1 VEATST
7 ASHVGEQADVVAPP
21 VVAREALFETLSAAE
36 RAGGVTLVSAPAGS
50 GKTILLRS
58 WLDGARLRDRAAWVS
73 VERGE
78 QDAQRFWLSLI
89 EQLRAAVGAEAFVER
104 LAPTPEFEGTAVVE
118 RLRSELQSLEEPVVL
133 VIDDLHELASAEALA
148 QLEALLA
155 QRPSLLRVVL
165 ATRRD
170 PQLGLHRLRLA
181 GQLTEIRA
189 SDLRFTLEETHEL
202 LADSGVVLA
211 DESIAFLH
219 ARTEGWAAGL
229 RLAALSLAGH
239 PEPERFVE
247 EFSGSERTVA
257 DYLLA
262 EVLERQPDDVRRLL
276 LRTSILERVN
286 GALADI
292 LTEASGSEGILH
304 GLERANAFVVAL
316 DAERSWFRYHSLF
329 ADLLRL
335 ELRRTESNVVRELH
349 QAAAD
354 WYAQHEYPVE
364 AIRHAQAAEDWQN
377 AARMLAD
384 HTRSLYLRGQ
394 GATARTLLAAFP
406 ASELADPELT
416 LLRASEPIRLGM
428 VEDAAAYVAS
438 AEANASAVPAERRH
452 LFQVN
457 LAAVRLALARTRG
470 DAASV
475 LGDLESLRGLLET
488 QVPSEVALLND
499 TKAAML
505 MNLGI
510 AELWSSRSEEAE
522 AHLEQGLELAR
533 RIGAPYFEAG
543 CLAHLSMVTAILHS
557 FALGRERAV
566 EAIAI
571 AEAHGWA
578 SEATFGGVAPATLAG
593 IEVGQGRF
601 EEAEYWLERAE
612 QVLRPDVEPAAELLL
627 HVVRGELLSAKGR
640 EKEAIDAFRA
650 SERRQT
656 LLVAPHALRVAT
668 RGFLVQA
675 LVRVGDT
682 ASARATL
689 DEMTEED
696 RDWGESRAA
705 FASLHLAE
713 GDAEAAVEVLAPML
727 DGSAPALTTSP
738 VQAFLLDA
746 LANEALGD
754 LDAAEASIERAL
766 ERAEPDGIIL
776 PFVTTPVHALL
787 ERHPRHRT
795 AHAALLSDILD
806 VLAGS
811 SLPAPA
817 GQRPE
822 LREDLSESELRVL
835 RYLPSNLSAPEIGRE
850 LYVSLS
856 TIKTHMR
863 HIYAKLGV
871 HRRTEAVD
879 RARELGLLAP
889 SARRR

>member
-1 VEATST
+1 MTTST
-7 ASHVGEQADVVAPP
+7 ASHEGDQGVLVAPG
-21 VVAREALFETLSAAE
+21 VVARESLFERLSAAE
-36 RAGGVTLVSAPAGS
+36 RDGGVTLVSAPAGS
-50 GKTILLRS
+50 GKTIMLRS
-58 WLDGARLRDRAAWVS
+58 WLMHAGLRERAAWVS
-73 VERGE
+73 VERNE

-89 EQLRAAVGAEAFVER
+89 DELRATVGAEAFVER
-104 LAPTPEFEGTAVVE
+104 LAPAPDFEGAAVVE
-118 RLRSELQSLEEPVVL
+118 RLLSELQSLEEPAVL
-133 VIDDLHELASAEALA
+133 VIDDLEELASPDALA
-148 QLEALLA
+148 QLEVLLA
-155 QRPSLLRVVL
+155 RRPSLLRVVL
-165 ATRRD
+165 ATRHD
-170 PQLGLHRLRLA
+170 PQLGLHRLRLD
-181 GQLTEIRA
+181 GLLTEIRA
-189 SDLRFTLEETHEL
+189 SDLRFTLEETREL
-202 LADSGVVLA
+202 LADSGVALPE
-211 DESIAFLH
+211 ESIIVLH

-239 PEPERFVE
+239 PEPERFVT

-262 EVLERQPDDVRRLL
+262 EVLERHPGDVRRLL

-292 LTEASGSEGILH
+292 LTGASGSEGILH

-316 DAERSWFRYHSLF
+316 DAKRSWFRYHSLF

-335 ELRRTESNVVRELH
+335 ELRRTESNVLRELH

-364 AIRHAQAAEDWQN
+364 AIRHAQAAEDWRN

-384 HTRSLYLRGQ
+384 HTRGLYLRGQ
-394 GATARTLLAAFP
+394 GATARALLAAFP
-406 ASELADPELT
+406 TDELADPELT
-416 LLRASEPIRLGM
+416 LLCASEPIRLGM
-428 VEDAAAYVAS
+428 VEEAAAYVAA
-438 AEANASAVPAERRH
+438 AEENASAVPADRRH
-452 LFQVN
+452 PFQVN
-457 LAAVRLALARTRG
+457 LAAARLALARTRG
-470 DAASV
+470 DVASV
-475 LGDLESLRGLLET
+475 LGDLESLRGLLEM
-488 QVPSEVALLND
+488 QVPSDVALLND
-499 TKAAML
+499 AKAAML

-533 RIGAPYFEAG
+533 RIRAPYVEVA
-543 CLAHLSMVTAILHS
+543 CLAHLSMVSAILHS
-557 FALGRERAV
+557 FALGRQRAV

-578 SEATFGGVAPATLAG
+578 SEATFGVAPATLAG

-601 EEAEYWLERAE
+601 DEAEHWLERAE

-627 HVVRGELLSAKGR
+627 HLLRGALLSAKGR
-640 EKEAIDAFRA
+640 VEEAIDAFRA

-668 RGFLVQA
+668 RGFLAQA

-689 DEMTEED
+689 AEIAEED

-705 FASLHLAE
+705 FASLDLAE
-713 GDAEAAVEVLAPML
+713 GDAEAAVKVLAPVL

-746 LANEALGD
+746 LAREALGD

-776 PFVTTPVHALL
+776 PFVTTPVHELL

-795 AHAALLSDILD
+795 AHAALLSNILD
-806 VLAGS
+806 VLTGS

-822 LREDLSESELRVL
+822 LRDELSESELRVL
-835 RYLPSNLSAPEIGRE
+835 RFLPSNLSAPEIGRE
-850 LYVSLS
+850 LYLSLS

>member
-1 VEATST
+1 MATST
-7 ASHVGEQADVVAPP
+7 ASHEGDQGGVVTPR
-21 VVAREALFETLSAAE
+21 VVARESLFERLSAAE
-36 RAGGVTLVSAPAGS
+36 RDGGVTLLSAPAGS
-50 GKTILLRS
+50 GKTIVLRS
-58 WLDGARLRDRAAWVS
+58 WLEHAGLRERAAWVS
-73 VERGE
+73 VERNE
-78 QDAQRFWLSLI
+78 HDAQRFWLSLI
-89 EQLRAAVGAEAFVER
+89 DELRATVGAEAFVER
-104 LAPTPEFEGTAVVE
+104 LAPAPDFEGTAVVE
-118 RLRSELQSLEEPVVL
+118 RLLSELQSLEEPAVL
-133 VIDDLHELASAEALA
+133 VIDDLEELASPDALA
-148 QLEALLA
+148 QLEVLLA
-155 QRPSLLRVVL
+155 RRPSLLRVVL
-165 ATRRD
+165 ATRHD
-170 PQLGLHRLRLA
+170 PQLGLHRLRLD
-181 GQLTEIRA
+181 GLLTEIRA
-189 SDLRFTLEETHEL
+189 SDLRFTLEETREL
-202 LADSGVVLA
+202 LADSGVALPE
-211 DESIAFLH
+211 ESIIVLH

-239 PEPERFVE
+239 PEPERFVT

-262 EVLERQPDDVRRLL
+262 EVLERHPDDVRRLL

-292 LTEASGSEGILH
+292 LTGASGSEGILH
-304 GLERANAFVVAL
+304 GLERENAFVVAL
-316 DAERSWFRYHSLF
+316 DAERWWFRYHSLF

-335 ELRRTESNVVRELH
+335 ELRRTESHLVRELH
-349 QAAAD
+349 QAAAS

-364 AIRHAQAAEDWQN
+364 AIRHAQAAEDWRN

-384 HTRSLYLRGQ
+384 HTRGLYLRGQ
-394 GATARTLLAAFP
+394 GATARALLAAFP
-406 ASELADPELT
+406 ADELADPELT
-416 LLRASEPIRLGM
+416 LLCASEPIRLGM
-428 VEDAAAYVAS
+428 VEEAAAYVAS
-438 AEANASAVPAERRH
+438 AEENASAVPADRRH
-452 LFQVN
+452 PFQVN
-457 LAAVRLALARTRG
+457 LAAARLALARTRG
-470 DAASV
+470 DVASV
-475 LGDLESLRGLLET
+475 LGDLESLRGLMET
-488 QVPSEVALLND
+488 QAPSDAALLND
-499 TKAAML
+499 AKAAML

-533 RIGAPYFEAG
+533 RIRAPYVEVA
-543 CLAHLSMVTAILHS
+543 CLAHLSMVSAILHS
-557 FALGRERAV
+557 FALGRQRAV

-578 SEATFGGVAPATLAG
+578 SEATFGVAPATLAG

-601 EEAEYWLERAE
+601 EEAEHWLERAE

-627 HVVRGELLSAKGR
+627 HLVRGELLSAKGR
-640 EKEAIDAFRA
+640 DEEAIDAFRA

-668 RGFLVQA
+668 RGFLAQA

-689 DEMTEED
+689 AEMAEED

-705 FASLHLAE
+705 FASLDLAG
-713 GDAEAAVEVLAPML
+713 GDAEAAVEVLAPVL

-746 LANEALGD
+746 LAREALGD

-776 PFVTTPVHALL
+776 PFVTTPVHELL

-850 LYVSLS
+850 LYLSLS

>member
-1 VEATST
+1 MEATST
-7 ASHVGEQADVVAPP
+7 ASHVSEQADVVAPP
-21 VVAREALFETLSAAE
+21 VVAREALFEKLSAAE
-36 RAGGVTLVSAPAGS
+36 RAGAVTLVSAPAGS

-118 RLRSELQSLEEPVVL
+118 RLVSELQSLEEPVVL

-155 QRPSLLRVVL
+155 QRPSLLRVVF

-211 DESIAFLH
+211 DESIAVLH

-239 PEPERFVE
+239 PKPEQFVE

-262 EVLERQPDDVRRLL
+262 EVLERQPGDVRRLL
-276 LRTSILERVN
+276 LRTSILERVD
-286 GALADI
+286 GELADI
-292 LTEASGSEGILH
+292 LTGASGSEGILH

-316 DAERSWFRYHSLF
+316 DAQRSWFRYHSLF

-335 ELRRTESNVVRELH
+335 ELRRTESHLVRELH
-349 QAAAD
+349 QAAAS

-364 AIRHAQAAEDWQN
+364 AIRHAQAAEDWPN

-384 HTRSLYLRGQ
+384 HTRGLYLRGR
-394 GATARTLLAAFP
+394 GETAHALLAAFP
-406 ASELADPELT
+406 AGELADPELT
-416 LLRASEPIRLGM
+416 LLRANEPIRLGM
-428 VEDAAAYVAS
+428 VEEPAAYVAS
-438 AEANASAVPAERRH
+438 AEANASALPVERRH
-452 LFQVN
+452 RFQVN
-457 LAAVRLALARTRG
+457 LAAARLALARTRG
-470 DAASV
+470 DVASV
-475 LGDLESLRGLLET
+475 LGDLESLRGLLEM
-488 QVPSEVALLND
+488 QVPSDVALLND
-499 TKAAML
+499 AKAAML

-533 RIGAPYFEAG
+533 RIRAPYVEVA
-543 CLAHLSMVTAILHS
+543 CLAHLSMVSAILHS
-557 FALGRERAV
+557 FALGRQRAV

-578 SEATFGGVAPATLAG
+578 SEATFGVAPATLAG

-601 EEAEYWLERAE
+601 EEAEHWLERAE

-627 HVVRGELLSAKGR
+627 HLVRGALLSAKGR
-640 EKEAIDAFRA
+640 AEEAIDAFRA
-650 SERRQT
+650 SERRQP
-656 LLVAPHALRVAT
+656 LLVVPHALRVAT
-668 RGFLVQA
+668 RGFLAQA

-689 DEMTEED
+689 AEIAEED
-696 RDWGESRAA
+696 RDWGESRVA
-705 FASLHLAE
+705 FASLDLAA
-713 GDAEAAVEVLAPML
+713 GDAEAAVKVLVPVL

-746 LANEALGD
+746 LAREALGD

-766 ERAEPDGIIL
+766 ERAEPDGIVF
-776 PFVTTPVHALL
+776 PFVTTPVHELL

-811 SLPAPA
+811 SLSAPA
-817 GQRPE
+817 GERPE
-822 LREDLSESELRVL
+822 LREALSESELRVL
-835 RYLPSNLSAPEIGRE
+835 RFLPSNLSAPEIGRE
-850 LYVSLS
+850 LYLSLS
-856 TIKTHMR
+856 TVKTHMR

>member
-1 VEATST
+1 MEATST
-7 ASHVGEQADVVAPP
+7 ASYDGEHRVAVGPAVVG
-21 VVAREALFETLSAAE
+21 RDALFEMLSAAE

-58 WLDGARLRDRAAWVS
+58 WLDEAGLRDRAAWVS
-73 VERGE
+73 VDRNE
-78 QDAQRFWLSLI
+78 QDAQRFWLSVI
-89 EQLRAAVGAEAFVER
+89 DELRGSVGAEAYVEK
-104 LAPTPEFEGTAVVE
+104 LAPTPAFEGAAVVE
-118 RLRSELQSLEEPVVL
+118 RLLSGLQSLDEPALL
-133 VIDDLHELASAEALA
+133 VIDDLQELASPEALTH
-148 QLEALLA
+148 LEILLARRPALL
-155 QRPSLLRVVL
+155 RIVL

-189 SDLRFTLEETHEL
+189 SDLLFTLEETCEL
-202 LADSGVVLA
+202 LADSGVALSEEGIVL
-211 DESIAFLH
+211 LH
-219 ARTEGWAAGL
+219 TRTEGWAAGL

-384 HTRSLYLRGQ
+384 HTRGLYLRGQ
-394 GATARTLLAAFP
+394 GATAHTLLAAFP
-406 ASELADPELT
+406 AGELADPELT

-428 VEDAAAYVAS
+428 VEEAAAYVAS
-438 AEANASAVPAERRH
+438 AEANASAVAAERRH
-452 LFQVN
+452 RFQVN
-457 LAAVRLALARTRG
+457 LAAARLALARTRG

-475 LGDLESLRGLLET
+475 LGDLESLRGLMET
-488 QVPSEVALLND
+488 QAPNDVALHND
-499 TKAAML
+499 AKAAML

-533 RIGAPYFEAG
+533 RIGAPYVEAG
-543 CLAHLSMVTAILHS
+543 CLAHLSMATAILHS

-578 SEATFGGVAPATLAG
+578 SEATFGVAPATLAG

-627 HVVRGELLSAKGR
+627 YLVRGELLSAKGQ
-640 EKEAIDAFRA
+640 ENEAIDAFRA
-650 SERRQT
+650 FERRQT

-668 RGFLVQA
+668 RGFLAQA

-746 LANEALGD
+746 LAREALGD

-766 ERAEPDGIIL
+766 ERAEPEGIIL
-776 PFVTTPVHALL
+776 PFVTTPVRELL

-850 LYVSLS
+850 LYLSLS

>member
-1 VEATST
+1 
-7 ASHVGEQADVVAPP
+7 
-21 VVAREALFETLSAAE
+21 
-36 RAGGVTLVSAPAGS
+36 LV
-50 GKTILLRS
+50 
-58 WLDGARLRDRAAWVS
+58 
-73 VERGE
+73 
-78 QDAQRFWLSLI
+78 
-89 EQLRAAVGAEAFVER
+89 
-104 LAPTPEFEGTAVVE
+104 
-118 RLRSELQSLEEPVVL
+118 SELQSLGEPVVL
-133 VIDDLHELASAEALA
+133 VIDDLEELASTEALA
-148 QLEALLA
+148 QLEVLLA
-155 QRPSLLRVVL
+155 RRPSLLRVVL
-165 ATRRD
+165 ATRHD
-170 PQLGLHRLRLA
+170 PQLGLHRLRLD
-181 GQLTEIRA
+181 GLLTEIRA
-189 SDLRFTLEETHEL
+189 SDLRFTLEETREL
-202 LADSGVVLA
+202 LADSGVALPE
-211 DESIAFLH
+211 ESIIVLH

-239 PEPERFVE
+239 PEPERFVT

-262 EVLERQPDDVRRLL
+262 EVLERHPDDVRRLL

-292 LTEASGSEGILH
+292 LTGASGSEGILH
-304 GLERANAFVVAL
+304 GLERANAFVVAV
-316 DAERSWFRYHSLF
+316 DAERWWFRYHSLF

-335 ELRRTESNVVRELH
+335 ELRRTESHLVRELH
-349 QAAAD
+349 QAAAG

-364 AIRHAQAAEDWQN
+364 AIRHAQAAEDWRN

-384 HTRSLYLRGQ
+384 HTRGLYLRGQ
-394 GATARTLLAAFP
+394 GATARALLDAFP
-406 ASELADPELT
+406 ADELADPELT
-416 LLRASEPIRLGM
+416 LLCASEPIRLGM
-428 VEDAAAYVAS
+428 VEEAAAYVAA
-438 AEANASAVPAERRH
+438 AEENASAVPADRRH
-452 LFQVN
+452 PFQVN
-457 LAAVRLALARTRG
+457 LAAARLALARTRG
-470 DAASV
+470 DVASV
-475 LGDLESLRGLLET
+475 LGDLESLRGLLEM
-488 QVPSEVALLND
+488 QVPSDVALLND
-499 TKAAML
+499 AKAAML

-533 RIGAPYFEAG
+533 RIRAPYVEVA
-543 CLAHLSMVTAILHS
+543 CLAHLSMVSAILHS
-557 FALGRERAV
+557 FALGRQRAV

-578 SEATFGGVAPATLAG
+578 SEATFGVAPATLAG

-627 HVVRGELLSAKGR
+627 HLVRGELRSAKGR
-640 EKEAIDAFRA
+640 DEEAIDAFRA

-668 RGFLVQA
+668 RGFLAQA

-689 DEMTEED
+689 AEMPEED

-705 FASLHLAE
+705 LASLDLAG
-713 GDAEAAVEVLAPML
+713 GDAEAAVEVLAPVL

-746 LANEALGD
+746 LAREALGD
-754 LDAAEASIERAL
+754 LDAAESSIERAL
-766 ERAEPDGIIL
+766 ERAERDAIIL

-879 RARELGLLAP
+879 RARELGLLRPPPGAADARSLAANRRYRAGRARPAP
-889 SARRR
+889 CDASPQVHATDARDCNPHDERAGGPE

>member
-1 VEATST
+1 
-7 ASHVGEQADVVAPP
+7 
-21 VVAREALFETLSAAE
+21 
-36 RAGGVTLVSAPAGS
+36 
-50 GKTILLRS
+50 
-58 WLDGARLRDRAAWVS
+58 
-73 VERGE
+73 
-78 QDAQRFWLSLI
+78 
-89 EQLRAAVGAEAFVER
+89 
-104 LAPTPEFEGTAVVE
+104 
-118 RLRSELQSLEEPVVL
+118 
-133 VIDDLHELASAEALA
+133 
-148 QLEALLA
+148 
-155 QRPSLLRVVL
+155 L

-170 PQLGLHRLRLA
+170 PHLGLHRLRLA

-189 SDLRFTLEETHEL
+189 SDLLFTLEETCEL
-202 LADSGVVLA
+202 LADSGVALSEEGIVL
-211 DESIAFLH
+211 LH

-384 HTRSLYLRGQ
+384 HTRGLYLRGQ

-428 VEDAAAYVAS
+428 VEEAAAYVAS

-488 QVPSEVALLND
+488 QVPSKVALLND

-533 RIGAPYFEAG
+533 RIGAPYVEVG

-557 FALGRERAV
+557 FALGRQRAV

-578 SEATFGGVAPATLAG
+578 SEATFGGIAPATLAG

-601 EEAEYWLERAE
+601 EEAEYWLERTE

-627 HVVRGELLSAKGR
+627 HLVRGELLSAKGR
-640 EKEAIDAFRA
+640 ETEAIDAFRA

-656 LLVAPHALRVAT
+656 LLVVPHALRVAT
-668 RGFLVQA
+668 RGFLAQA

-689 DEMTEED
+689 DEITEED

-705 FASLHLAE
+705 FALLHLAE
-713 GDAEAAVEVLAPML
+713 GDAEA
-727 DGSAPALTTSP
+727 
-738 VQAFLLDA
+738 
-746 LANEALGD
+746 ALGD

-776 PFVTTPVHALL
+776 PFVTTPVRELL

-850 LYVSLS
+850 LYLSLS

>member
-1 VEATST
+1 VATST
-7 ASHVGEQADVVAPP
+7 ASHEGDQGVLVARG
-21 VVAREALFETLSAAE
+21 VVARESLFERLSAAE
-36 RAGGVTLVSAPAGS
+36 RDGGVTLVSAPAGS
-50 GKTILLRS
+50 GKTIVLRS
-58 WLDGARLRDRAAWVS
+58 WLEHAGLRERAAWVS
-73 VERGE
+73 VERNE

-89 EQLRAAVGAEAFVER
+89 DELRATVGAEAFVER
-104 LAPTPEFEGTAVVE
+104 LAPAPDFEGAAVVE
-118 RLRSELQSLEEPVVL
+118 RLLSELQSLEEPAVL
-133 VIDDLHELASAEALA
+133 VIDDLEELASPDALA
-148 QLEALLA
+148 QLEVLLA
-155 QRPSLLRVVL
+155 RRPSLLRVVL
-165 ATRRD
+165 ATRHD
-170 PQLGLHRLRLA
+170 PQLGLHRLRLD
-181 GQLTEIRA
+181 GLLTEIRA
-189 SDLRFTLEETHEL
+189 SDLRFTLEETREL
-202 LADSGVVLA
+202 LADSGVALPE
-211 DESIAFLH
+211 ESIIVLH

-239 PEPERFVE
+239 PEPERFVT

-262 EVLERQPDDVRRLL
+262 EVLERQPGDVRRLL

-286 GALADI
+286 GELADI
-292 LTEASGSEGILH
+292 LTGASGSEGILH

-316 DAERSWFRYHSLF
+316 DAERWWFRYHSLF

-335 ELRRTESNVVRELH
+335 ELRRTESHLVRELH
-349 QAAAD
+349 QAAAS

-364 AIRHAQAAEDWQN
+364 AIRHAQAAEDWPN

-384 HTRSLYLRGQ
+384 HTRGLYLCGRGE
-394 GATARTLLAAFP
+394 TAHALLAAFP
-406 ASELADPELT
+406 ADELADPELT

-428 VEDAAAYVAS
+428 VEEAAAYVAS
-438 AEANASAVPAERRH
+438 AEENASAVPADRRH
-452 LFQVN
+452 PFQVN
-457 LAAVRLALARTRG
+457 LAAARLALARTRG
-470 DAASV
+470 DVVSV
-475 LGDLESLRGLLET
+475 IGDLESLRELLEM

-499 TKAAML
+499 AKAAML

-533 RIGAPYFEAG
+533 RIRAPYVEVA
-543 CLAHLSMVTAILHS
+543 CLAHLSMVSAILHS
-557 FALGRERAV
+557 FALGRQRAV

-571 AEAHGWA
+571 AEVHGWA
-578 SEATFGGVAPATLAG
+578 SEATFGVAPATLAG

-601 EEAEYWLERAE
+601 EEAEHWLERAE

-627 HVVRGELLSAKGR
+627 HLLRGALLSAKGR
-640 EKEAIDAFRA
+640 DEEATDAFRA

-656 LLVAPHALRVAT
+656 LLVVPHALRVAT
-668 RGFLVQA
+668 RGFLAQA

-689 DEMTEED
+689 AEIAEED

-705 FASLHLAE
+705 FASLDLAG
-713 GDAEAAVEVLAPML
+713 GDAEAAVEVLAPVL

-746 LANEALGD
+746 LAREALGD

-776 PFVTTPVHALL
+776 PFVTTPVHELL

-822 LREDLSESELRVL
+822 LREELSESELRVL
-835 RYLPSNLSAPEIGRE
+835 RFLPSNLSAPEIGRE
-850 LYVSLS
+850 LYLSLS

>member
-1 VEATST
+1 MEATST
-7 ASHVGEQADVVAPP
+7 ASHVGEQAVVVAPP

-36 RAGGVTLVSAPAGS
+36 RGGGVTLVSAPAGS

-148 QLEALLA
+148 QLEVLLA
-155 QRPSLLRVVL
+155 QQPSLLRVVL

-211 DESIAFLH
+211 DESIAVLH

-262 EVLERQPDDVRRLL
+262 EVLERQPGDVRRLL

-286 GALADI
+286 GELADI
-292 LTEASGSEGILH
+292 LTGASGSEGILH

-349 QAAAD
+349 QAAAG
-354 WYAQHEYPVE
+354 WYARHEYPVE
-364 AIRHAQAAEDWQN
+364 AIRHAQAAEDWRN

-384 HTRSLYLRGQ
+384 HTRGLYLRGR
-394 GATARTLLAAFP
+394 GETARALLAAFP
-406 ASELADPELT
+406 AAELADPELT

-428 VEDAAAYVAS
+428 VEEAAAYVTA
-438 AEANASAVPAERRH
+438 AEANASAVPVERRH
-452 LFQVN
+452 RFQVN
-457 LAAVRLALARTRG
+457 LAAARLALARTRG
-470 DAASV
+470 DVASV
-475 LGDLESLRGLLET
+475 LGDLESLRGLLEM
-488 QVPSEVALLND
+488 QVPSDVALLND
-499 TKAAML
+499 AKAAML

-533 RIGAPYFEAG
+533 RIGAPYVEVA
-543 CLAHLSMVTAILHS
+543 CLAHLSMVSAILHS
-557 FALGRERAV
+557 FALGRQRAV

-571 AEAHGWA
+571 AEAHGWV
-578 SEATFGGVAPATLAG
+578 SEATFGVAPATLAG

-601 EEAEYWLERAE
+601 EEAEHWLERAE

-627 HVVRGELLSAKGR
+627 HLVRGELLSAKGR
-640 EKEAIDAFRA
+640 AEEAIDAFRA
-650 SERRQT
+650 SERRQPP
-656 LLVAPHALRVAT
+656 LVAPHALRVAT
-668 RGFLVQA
+668 RGFLAQA

-689 DEMTEED
+689 DEMPEED

-705 FASLHLAE
+705 FASLDLAE
-713 GDAEAAVEVLAPML
+713 GDAEAAVKVLAPVL

-738 VQAFLLDA
+738 VQAFLVDA
-746 LANEALGD
+746 LAREALGD

-766 ERAEPDGIIL
+766 ERAEPDGIVF

-822 LREDLSESELRVL
+822 LRGELSESELRVL
-835 RYLPSNLSAPEIGRE
+835 RFLPSNLSAPEIGRE
-850 LYVSLS
+850 LYLSLS

>member
-1 VEATST
+1 MTTST
-7 ASHVGEQADVVAPP
+7 ASREGDQGGVVTPR
-21 VVAREALFETLSAAE
+21 VVARESLFERLSAAE
-36 RAGGVTLVSAPAGS
+36 RDGGVTLLSAPAGS
-50 GKTILLRS
+50 GKTIVLRS
-58 WLDGARLRDRAAWVS
+58 WLEHAGLRERAAWVS
-73 VERGE
+73 VERNE

-89 EQLRAAVGAEAFVER
+89 DELRATVGAEAFVER
-104 LAPTPEFEGTAVVE
+104 LAPAPDFEGGAVVE
-118 RLRSELQSLEEPVVL
+118 RLLSELQSLEEPAVL
-133 VIDDLHELASAEALA
+133 VIDDLEELASPDALA
-148 QLEALLA
+148 QLEVLLA
-155 QRPSLLRVVL
+155 RRPSLLRVVL
-165 ATRRD
+165 ATRHD
-170 PQLGLHRLRLA
+170 PQLGLHRLRLD
-181 GQLTEIRA
+181 GLLTEIRA
-189 SDLRFTLEETHEL
+189 SDLRFTLEETREL
-202 LADSGVVLA
+202 LADSGVALPE
-211 DESIAFLH
+211 ESIIVLH

-239 PEPERFVE
+239 PEPERFVT

-262 EVLERQPDDVRRLL
+262 EVLERQPREVRRLL

-286 GALADI
+286 GALADV
-292 LTEASGSEGILH
+292 LTGASGSEGILH

-349 QAAAD
+349 QAAAG

-364 AIRHAQAAEDWQN
+364 AIRHAQAAEDWRN

-384 HTRSLYLRGQ
+384 HTRGLYLRGQ
-394 GATARTLLAAFP
+394 GATAHALLAAFP
-406 ASELADPELT
+406 AGELADPELT
-416 LLRASEPIRLGM
+416 LLCANEPIRLGM
-428 VEDAAAYVAS
+428 VEEAAAYVAS
-438 AEANASAVPAERRH
+438 AEANASAVPADRRH
-452 LFQVN
+452 PFQVN
-457 LAAVRLALARTRG
+457 LAAARLALARTRG
-470 DAASV
+470 DVASV

-488 QVPSEVALLND
+488 QVPSDAALLND
-499 TKAAML
+499 AKAAML

-533 RIGAPYFEAG
+533 RIRAPYVEVA
-543 CLAHLSMVTAILHS
+543 CLAHLSMVSAILHS
-557 FALGRERAV
+557 FALGRQRAV

-578 SEATFGGVAPATLAG
+578 SEATFGVAPATLAG

-601 EEAEYWLERAE
+601 EEAEHWLERAE

-627 HVVRGELLSAKGR
+627 HLVRGELLSAKGR
-640 EKEAIDAFRA
+640 DEEAIDAFRA

-668 RGFLVQA
+668 RGFLAQA

-705 FASLHLAE
+705 FASLDLAG
-713 GDAEAAVEVLAPML
+713 GDAEAAVEVLAPVL

-746 LANEALGD
+746 LAREALGD

-776 PFVTTPVHALL
+776 PFVTTPVHELL

-822 LREDLSESELRVL
+822 LREELSESELRVL
-835 RYLPSNLSAPEIGRE
+835 RFLPSNLSAPEIGRE
-850 LYVSLS
+850 LYLSLS

>member
-1 VEATST
+1 MEATST
-7 ASHVGEQADVVAPP
+7 ASHVGEQAVVVAPP

-155 QRPSLLRVVL
+155 QRPSLLRVVF

-211 DESIAFLH
+211 DESIAVLH

-292 LTEASGSEGILH
+292 LTGASGSEGILH

-316 DAERSWFRYHSLF
+316 DAQRSWFRYHSLF

-335 ELRRTESNVVRELH
+335 ELRRTESHLVRELH
-349 QAAAD
+349 RAAAS

-364 AIRHAQAAEDWQN
+364 AIRHAQAAEDWPN

-384 HTRSLYLRGQ
+384 HTRGLYLRGR
-394 GATARTLLAAFP
+394 GETARALLAAFP
-406 ASELADPELT
+406 ADELADPELT
-416 LLRASEPIRLGM
+416 LLCASEPIRLGM
-428 VEDAAAYVAS
+428 VEEAAAYVAA
-438 AEANASAVPAERRH
+438 AEENASAVPADRRH
-452 LFQVN
+452 PFQIN
-457 LAAVRLALARTRG
+457 LAAARLALARTRG
-470 DAASV
+470 DVASV
-475 LGDLESLRGLLET
+475 LGDLESLRGLLEM
-488 QVPSEVALLND
+488 QVPSDVALLND
-499 TKAAML
+499 AKAAML

-533 RIGAPYFEAG
+533 RIGAPYVEVG
-543 CLAHLSMVTAILHS
+543 CLAHLSMATAILHP
-557 FALGRERAV
+557 FALGRQRAV

-578 SEATFGGVAPATLAG
+578 SEATFGVAPATLAG

-601 EEAEYWLERAE
+601 EEAEHWLERAE

-627 HVVRGELLSAKGR
+627 HLVRGELLSAKGR
-640 EKEAIDAFRA
+640 AEEAIDAFRA
-650 SERRQT
+650 SERRQPP
-656 LLVAPHALRVAT
+656 LVAPHALRVAT
-668 RGFLVQA
+668 RGFLAQA

-689 DEMTEED
+689 AEMTEED

-705 FASLHLAE
+705 FASLDLAG
-713 GDAEAAVEVLAPML
+713 GDAEAAVEVLAPVL

-746 LANEALGD
+746 LAREALGD

-776 PFVTTPVHALL
+776 PFVTTPVHELL

-850 LYVSLS
+850 LYLSLS

-863 HIYAKLGV
+863 HIYAKLGA